1 MSAST
6 LYPKKRTPPPVR
18 VVYTLKTAGGDALIT
33 QDSKTITVR
42 Y

>member
-6 LYPKKRTPPPVR
+6 LYPRKRTPPPVR
-18 VVYTLKTAGGDALIT
+18 VVYTLKTASGNSLIT
-33 QDSKTITVR
+33 QDSKTITVK